1 MGGAQQLRDL
11 LAPLG
16 VYRWEGS
23 FQWGELRAAGAA
35 LDGVAEELATLQRE
49 MCLVTAESYGLDLV
63 QALLPYRPGTEE
75 TAARRAALAAQ
86 LRIGGNGPAA
96 MTDALRSCGL
106 AAEVRESSAPLQVT
120 VVFPTLT
127 EAPEDDAA
135 VRAIVEAILP
145 AHLYVRY
152 QYGPDAG

>member
-49 MCLVTAESYGLDLV
+49 MCLM
-63 QALLPYRPGTEE
+63 TEE